1 MMKKHQIDSAAPRN
15 FRDAIDMFLGKGT
28 PSPDIGLAGFLA
40 EHAGVDRNASI
51 ASIGPVPSTEAL
63 TLNSLVSREAAYV
76 LLGSG
81 TLADSR
87 GFAAEL
93 TNEIEASGFE
103 VKVQFADLTM
113 AGRWP
118 QLLNAITKTSIGI
131 LGVDA
136 HWASSEPRFWASLDQ
151 FMKDGKSLTY
161 IRRMFD
167 FQNSQA
173 SFSLIRSMP
182 AHWEQNVVVATP
194 TSIWFAHEAENA
206 ARVREILR
214 QSGIFP
220 EDVTR
225 SDDEHAEGPVV
236 IRGER
241 SLERVDRTGRFPR
254 AVLFTND
261 RHRVEIEFKSGWSM
275 PEVDG
280 CWTDSKE
287 SVMQARMP
295 PSMLSSPTTVKV
307 SGNAWVGPHK
317 SQIVELGLGNEP
329 SEWIEKEFT
338 DSQQIRTF
346 TLDSGKLKDI
356 SGGLELR
363 IRVRNPGSPSEY
375 GEPDKRL
382 LGFKCRAISLFA

>member
-40 EHAGVDRNASI
+40 EHAGGDWNASI

-136 HWASSEPRFWASLDQ
+136 HWASSEPRFWASL
-151 FMKDGKSLTY
+151 
-161 IRRMFD
+161 
-167 FQNSQA
+167 
-173 SFSLIRSMP
+173 
-182 AHWEQNVVVATP
+182 
-194 TSIWFAHEAENA
+194 
-206 ARVREILR
+206 
-214 QSGIFP
+214 
-220 EDVTR
+220 
-225 SDDEHAEGPVV
+225 
-236 IRGER
+236 
-241 SLERVDRTGRFPR
+241 
-254 AVLFTND
+254 
-261 RHRVEIEFKSGWSM
+261 
-275 PEVDG
+275 
-280 CWTDSKE
+280 
-287 SVMQARMP
+287 
-295 PSMLSSPTTVKV
+295 
-307 SGNAWVGPHK
+307 
-317 SQIVELGLGNEP
+317 
-329 SEWIEKEFT
+329 
-338 DSQQIRTF
+338 
-346 TLDSGKLKDI
+346 
-356 SGGLELR
+356 
-363 IRVRNPGSPSEY
+363 
-375 GEPDKRL
+375 
-382 LGFKCRAISLFA
+382 